1 MVEWRAVWM
10 VAVAMARVEVG
21 GDKVVILAEAL
32 VVVARVAEWEGVD
45 WAAPMAKGAMVGA
58 KAVVN

>member
-1 MVEWRAVWM
+1 M